1 MAIAVVDPDGTLKA
15 FSRMD
20 GAALLAVRIAQQ
32 KAWTAISFGLPTLG
46 LWEFIKE
53 DPPLLHSLPHQE
65 DMILFGGGSPINV
78 DGKMIGGI
86 GVSGGHYSQDQECAD
101 AGLAALGTGDT
112 PESALARIRRVR
124 PFINPTRPQVDILD
138 EFAAAW
144 QAGQNGAPCPG

>member
-1 MAIAVVDPDGTLKA
+1 MPTSFDKTSITLEAAHQAVAAAAAKAEEIGVPMAIAVVDPDGTLKA

-32 KAWTAISFGLPTLG
+32 KAWTAISFGLPTMG

-53 DPPLLHSLPHQE
+53 DPPLLHSLPHQD

-101 AGLAALGTGDT
+101 AGLAALG
-112 PESALARIRRVR
+112 
-124 PFINPTRPQVDILD
+124 
-138 EFAAAW
+138 
-144 QAGQNGAPCPG
+144 AG

>member
-1 MAIAVVDPDGTLKA
+1 MPTSFDKTSITLEAAHQAVAAAAAKAEEIGVPMAIAVVDPDGTLKA

-32 KAWTAISFGLPTLG
+32 KAWTAISFGLPTMG

-65 DMILFGGGSPINV
+65 DMILFGGGSPINL

-86 GVSGGHYSQDQECAD
+86 GVSGGHYTQDQECAD
-101 AGLAALGTGDT
+101 AGLAALG
-112 PESALARIRRVR
+112 
-124 PFINPTRPQVDILD
+124 
-138 EFAAAW
+138 
-144 QAGQNGAPCPG
+144 AG

>member
-1 MAIAVVDPDGTLKA
+1 MPASFSKSSITLEAAQQAIAAAAAKAEEIGVPMAIAVVDPDGTLKA

-65 DMILFGGGSPINV
+65 DMILFGGGSPISV
-78 DGKMIGGI
+78 DGQMIGGI

-101 AGLAALGTGDT
+101 AGLAALG
-112 PESALARIRRVR
+112 
-124 PFINPTRPQVDILD
+124 
-138 EFAAAW
+138 
-144 QAGQNGAPCPG
+144 AG

>member
-1 MAIAVVDPDGTLKA
+1 MPTAFDKSSITLEAAHQAIAAAAARAEEIGVPMAIAVVDPDGTLKA

-32 KAWTAISFGLPTLG
+32 KAWTAISFGLPTMG

-86 GVSGGHYSQDQECAD
+86 GVSGGHYSQDQQCAD
-101 AGLAALGTGDT
+101 AGLAALG
-112 PESALARIRRVR
+112 AV
-124 PFINPTRPQVDILD
+124 
-138 EFAAAW
+138 
-144 QAGQNGAPCPG
+144 

>member
-1 MAIAVVDPDGTLKA
+1 MPTSFDKSSITLEAAHQAIAAAAAKAAEIGVPMSIAVVDPDGTLKA

-20 GAALLAVRIAQQ
+20 GAALLAVRVAQQ
-32 KAWTAISFGLPTLG
+32 KAWTAISFGVPTQG

-86 GVSGGHYSQDQECAD
+86 GVSGGHYTQDQECAD
-101 AGLAALGTGDT
+101 AGLAALG
-112 PESALARIRRVR
+112 
-124 PFINPTRPQVDILD
+124 
-138 EFAAAW
+138 
-144 QAGQNGAPCPG
+144 AG

>member
-1 MAIAVVDPDGTLKA
+1 MPTSFEKASITLEAAQQAVAAAAAKAEEIGVPMAIAVVDPDGTLKA

-20 GAALLAVRIAQQ
+20 GAALLAVRVAQQ
-32 KAWTAISFGLPTLG
+32 KAWTAISFGVPTQG

-101 AGLAALGTGDT
+101 AGLAALG
-112 PESALARIRRVR
+112 
-124 PFINPTRPQVDILD
+124 
-138 EFAAAW
+138 
-144 QAGQNGAPCPG
+144 AG

>member
-1 MAIAVVDPDGTLKA
+1 MPTSFDKTSITLEAAHQAVAAAAAKAEEIGVPMAIAVVDPDGTLKA

-32 KAWTAISFGLPTLG
+32 KAWTAISFGLPTMG

-86 GVSGGHYSQDQECAD
+86 GVSGGHYTQDQECAD
-101 AGLAALGTGDT
+101 AGLAALG
-112 PESALARIRRVR
+112 
-124 PFINPTRPQVDILD
+124 
-138 EFAAAW
+138 
-144 QAGQNGAPCPG
+144 AG

>member
-1 MAIAVVDPDGTLKA
+1 MPTSFEKSSITLEAAQQAVAAAAAKAEEIGVPMAIAVVDPDGTLKA

-20 GAALLAVRIAQQ
+20 GAALLAVRVAQQ
-32 KAWTAISFGLPTLG
+32 KAWTAISFGVPTLG

-101 AGLAALGTGDT
+101 AGLAALG
-112 PESALARIRRVR
+112 
-124 PFINPTRPQVDILD
+124 
-138 EFAAAW
+138 
-144 QAGQNGAPCPG
+144 AG

>member
-1 MAIAVVDPDGTLKA
+1 MPTSFDKSSITLEAAHQAVAAAAAKAEEIGVPMAIAVVDPDGTLKA

-20 GAALLAVRIAQQ
+20 GAALLAVRVAQQ
-32 KAWTAISFGLPTLG
+32 KAWTAISFGVPTLG

-78 DGKMIGGI
+78 EGKMIGGI

-101 AGLAALGTGDT
+101 AGLAALG
-112 PESALARIRRVR
+112 
-124 PFINPTRPQVDILD
+124 
-138 EFAAAW
+138 AA
-144 QAGQNGAPCPG
+144 

>member
-1 MAIAVVDPDGTLKA
+1 MPTSFDKSSITLEAAHLAIAAAAAKAEEIGVPMSIAVVDPDGTLKA

-20 GAALLAVRIAQQ
+20 GAALLAVRVAQQ
-32 KAWTAISFGLPTLG
+32 KAWTAISFGVPTLG

-86 GVSGGHYSQDQECAD
+86 GVSGGHYTQDQECAD
-101 AGLAALGTGDT
+101 AGLAALG
-112 PESALARIRRVR
+112 
-124 PFINPTRPQVDILD
+124 
-138 EFAAAW
+138 
-144 QAGQNGAPCPG
+144 AG